1 VHAAASTASVAAPA
15 SAYTLPRRRG
25 TMVSMAAPETSL
37 GWGMWI
43 FFAAQRMML
52 HLFASSVPTALQHGL
67 ALRRGCFRVVLSE
80 YGQPPVSDIGQ

>member
-1 VHAAASTASVAAPA
+1 
-15 SAYTLPRRRG
+15 
-25 TMVSMAAPETSL
+25 
-37 GWGMWI
+37 
-43 FFAAQRMML
+43 MML